1 LNRFVLVL
9 VLVNGCATAK
19 SAPQRTYDERY
30 SQRLVPMLQEV
41 LRFPTV
47 DKNDKAHADQKA
59 WLARTAESLGFQVR
73 PAGKI
78 TEIELAGPPGA
89 PVLGLV
95 LHGDVQPVDDR
106 GWTHPPF
113 AGVVE
118 NGMVYGRGSAD
129 DKGPLV
135 QALLATAALRDS
147 GLARTHTVR
156 LLVGSEEESNAEE
169 MKEYLKDHA
178 PPDYSLVLDAN
189 FPVMVGEKS
198 WNAIALSA
206 DNAERGTPRE
216 WTIEHLDAGLGGGSI
231 VPDTAELTLR
241 WRGESQPRWTALA
254 ERLRAKALPQGTRAV
269 VGERGPLLAIVVH
282 GKAAHS
288 GMNAEGGRN
297 ALVALAQLVEG
308 ELPAS
313 GWADLLAFAQLAGKD
328 LYGSSFGLPPRDA
341 FWGGFTV
348 TPATLKP
355 VNKFWG
361 VAPTPGALQLLVNVR
376 GTPALTT
383 AQLEQ
388 RLRMVVK
395 DFEERTGARFEVGG
409 YFKDQPLVLDPN
421 GKLVRRLLAAYGRA
435 TGRAEGPRTLGGGS
449 YAKRI
454 PNAVA
459 FGMWFLEAGPY
470 PGHDLDEKI
479 GVQWLQRG
487 SRVLIEALTDIA
499 TGPPIAQ
506 PLNP

>member
-1 LNRFVLVL
+1 VNRLVL
-9 VLVNGCATAK
+9 VLVIGCATSK
-19 SAPQRTYDERY
+19 PAPQRTYDERY
-30 SQRLVPMLQEV
+30 AQRLVPMLQEL

-47 DKNDKAHADQKA
+47 DKNDKAHADQRA
-59 WLARTAESLGFQVR
+59 WLARTAKSLGLEVR

-89 PVLGLV
+89 PVLGLI
-95 LHGDVQPVDDR
+95 LHGDVQPVDER

-118 NGMVYGRGSAD
+118 NGVVYGRGAAD
-129 DKGPLV
+129 DKGPIV

-147 GLARTHTVR
+147 GAARTHTVR

-169 MKEYLKDHA
+169 MQEYLKDHV

-198 WNAIALSA
+198 WNAIAVSA
-206 DNAERGTPRE
+206 ENTERGPARE
-216 WTIEHLDAGLGGGSI
+216 WTIEHVDAGLGGGSI
-231 VPDTAELTLR
+231 VPDHAELMLR
-241 WRGESQPRWTALA
+241 WRGEGQPRWTALA
-254 ERLRAKALPQGTRAV
+254 ERLRAKQLPEGTRAV
-269 VGERGPLLAIVVH
+269 VAERGAQLAIVVR
-282 GKAAHS
+282 GKSAHS

-297 ALVALAQLVEG
+297 ALVALAQLVDG

-328 LYGSSFGLPPRDA
+328 IYGASFGLPPRDA
-341 FWGGFTV
+341 LWGGFTV

-355 VNKFWG
+355 VDKFWG
-361 VAPTPGALQLLVNVR
+361 VPPTPGALQLLVNVR
-376 GTPALTT
+376 GTPALITE
-383 AQLEQ
+383 QLEQ
-388 RLRMVVK
+388 RLRAVVK
-395 DFEERTGARFEVGG
+395 EFEARTGARFEIGG

-421 GKLVRRLLAAYGRA
+421 GKLVRRLLAAYQRA
-435 TGRAEGPRTLGGGS
+435 TGRAQTARTLGGGT

-454 PNAVA
+454 PNALA

-470 PGHDLDEKI
+470 PGHDVDEKI
-479 GVQWLQRG
+479 GVEWLQRG
-487 SRVLIEALTDIA
+487 TRVLLEALTDLA
-499 TGPPIAQ
+499 TGDRLVE
-506 PLNP
+506 PLRP